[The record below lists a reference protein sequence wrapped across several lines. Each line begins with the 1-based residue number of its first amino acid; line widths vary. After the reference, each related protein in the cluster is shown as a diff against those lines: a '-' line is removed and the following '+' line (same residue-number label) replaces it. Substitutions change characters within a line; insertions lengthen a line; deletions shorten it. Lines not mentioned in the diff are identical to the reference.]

1 MVSEE
6 KKREQEARSC
16 KYDEHLQNVINKLGE
31 AEDAIDEMIDFCSGG
46 EPEFYGSKAMRWF
59 FQNLSDL
66 NENGQAFLWE
76 IQAEIEFRK
85 VKND

>member
-1 MVSEE
+1 
-6 KKREQEARSC
+6 
-16 KYDEHLQNVINKLGE
+16 
-31 AEDAIDEMIDFCSGG
+31 MIDFCSGG